1 MQCSM
6 RNQYSG
12 LFTCMNYLHV
22 LCMILMV
29 LNYILCMTHG
39 VYLRILWSIYIY
51 KFNRCHAVI
60 FTVFSFHLLIFDK
73 NRPVSAKIRPEITTP
88 IFFKK
93 RRFIGE
99 TSRISVFPV
108 FTVPPSS
115 PVCFNQIFS
124 NFTDFSQFF

>member
-60 FTVFSFHLLIFDK
+60 FYGFFVPFTDFRQKSSGFCQNSPGNHHA
-73 NRPVSAKIRPEITTP
+73 N
-88 IFFKK
+88 FFKK
-93 RRFIGE
+93 TPIYR
-99 TSRISVFPV
+99 
-108 FTVPPSS
+108 
-115 PVCFNQIFS
+115 
-124 NFTDFSQFF
+124 